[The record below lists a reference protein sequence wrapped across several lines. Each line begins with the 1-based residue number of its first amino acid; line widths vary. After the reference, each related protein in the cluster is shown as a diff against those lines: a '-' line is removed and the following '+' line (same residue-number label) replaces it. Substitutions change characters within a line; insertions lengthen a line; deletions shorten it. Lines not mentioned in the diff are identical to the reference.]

1 VSDTEEILFQL
12 DELPPCPCCG
22 GAVLLLAR
30 FSHVWKNSRGE
41 GVAGARESL
50 LCPACDRARDVWPA
64 SQPVKILRSRWRVV
78 A

>member
-1 VSDTEEILFQL
+1 MSDTEEILFQL

-50 LCPACDRARDVWPA
+50 LCPACDRAESTADQLLALSPCT
-64 SQPVKILRSRWRVV
+64 SS
-78 A
+78 